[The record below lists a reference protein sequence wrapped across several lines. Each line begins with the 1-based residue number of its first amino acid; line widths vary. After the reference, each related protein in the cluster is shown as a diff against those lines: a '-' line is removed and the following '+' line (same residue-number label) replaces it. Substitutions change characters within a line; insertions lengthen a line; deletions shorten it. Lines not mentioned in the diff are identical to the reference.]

1 MKPLFFL
8 LLLFLTILYASDV
21 VAFVAARHHSDDGE
35 RLAHAVEPADAA
47 SFRTDGTGASLPV
60 EQWLSTACIWLA
72 YPLATDNALQTVVQ
86 RTWGSMTSAGNL
98 NLVAQESLVSRR

>member
-8 LLLFLTILYASDV
+8 LLLFLTILYANDV
-21 VAFVAARHHSDDGE
+21 VAFVATRHHSDDGE
-35 RLAHAVEPADAA
+35 RLAHAVESADAA
-47 SFRTDGTGASLPV
+47 GFRADGTGASLPV
-60 EQWLSTACIWLA
+60 EQWLSTACIWLT

-86 RTWGSMTSAGNL
+86 RTWGNMTSAGNF